1 LPSSAP
7 PSETTDPAEARLE
20 AGLLVLLC
28 AVVLAYWAFQF
39 QPFVVPNNDYAS
51 FERTAQSFA
60 ALEAPSSYKRMPI
73 LPALMAV
80 VGPLL
85 PGERPYLAAALG
97 WNQLFSLASL
107 VGLFLLGRRT
117 IGRGALLLPL
127 LFATT
132 TQFHANGLQP
142 LVEPSL
148 GCFAIW
154 AFVLQGRGS
163 GWQYAFAAAA
173 ALSRYEAAV
182 LIPVLFLAE
191 WAERQRLW
199 PPFWKA
205 ALASL
210 PLLLWLGAGALGG
223 SGGASYYDLM
233 AGMGFQ
239 PAPGFFLRSLKE
251 PFAGWYTSQWI
262 WLVPFAGMVMLPLVA
277 GVVVGLRERRIEAS
291 SMLGFGFVCV
301 SVIVGFGI
309 NKARYVYSTEW
320 IWLLFWVWGVFRL
333 AEWTA
338 LSLERFRESRAR
350 VAAIAGFV
358 LSGLAL
364 AFWLRKMVGEAQTVS
379 LGIEFAFLVFA
390 LVFAGTAILRGLAT
404 VATRPW
410 RVAVAAAL
418 LVAVVPLVAG
428 GMVGKQRALHKIF
441 YSNWSAFRVAE
452 WLQDNLRPGEKVALL
467 PRTHVVHLAGLSP
480 QRLVSYSGF
489 EAEDLE
495 GLLPEFERKGISL
508 AVFTDRG
515 PLRNPSHH
523 HYYRLKKVY
532 LAEIFETG
540 ASVPGFEHVATL
552 PLPEHLDEKDVQIY
566 RFVGKR

>member
-1 LPSSAP
+1 M
-7 PSETTDPAEARLE
+7 TVGPAETRLE
-20 AGLLVLLC
+20 AGLLALLC

-60 ALEAPSSYKRMPI
+60 ALEPPPNYKRMPI
-73 LPALMAV
+73 LPALMAL
-80 VGPLL
+80 VGPHL

-107 VGLFLLGRRT
+107 LGLFLIGRRT
-117 IGRGALLLPL
+117 IGGGALLLPL

-154 AFVLQGRGS
+154 AFVFQARGS

-182 LIPVLFLAE
+182 LIPILFLAE
-191 WAERQRLW
+191 WAEGRRLG

-205 ALASL
+205 AGATL
-210 PLLLWLGAGALGG
+210 PLLLWAGTGALGG
-223 SGGASYYDLM
+223 TGGTSYYDLM

-251 PFAGWYTSQWI
+251 PFAGWYTSRWI
-262 WLVPFAGMVMLPLVA
+262 WFIPFVGVVVLPLVA
-277 GVVVGLRERRIEAS
+277 GIVVGLRERRVAAL
-291 SMLGFGFVCV
+291 SMLGFGLVCV

-320 IWLLFWVWGVFRL
+320 IWLLLWVWGAFRL
-333 AEWTA
+333 AEWGA
-338 LSLERFRESRAR
+338 LALERFKPWGARA
-350 VAAIAGFV
+350 VAGVSLV
-358 LSGLAL
+358 LSASGLV
-364 AFWLRKMVGEAQTVS
+364 FWVRKMAAEQQTLS
-379 LGIEFAFLVFA
+379 LGIEFAFLAVA
-390 LVFAGTAILRGLAT
+390 VVLGGVAIVRGLAS
-404 VATRPW
+404 VSTRPW
-410 RVAVAAAL
+410 RMAAAAGL
-418 LVAVVPLVAG
+418 LVAVIPLVAG
-428 GMVGKQRALHKIF
+428 GMLGKQRAVHKIF
-441 YSNWSAFRVAE
+441 YANWSAVQVAE
-452 WLQDNLRPGEKVALL
+452 WLQQNVQPGEKVALL
-467 PRTHVVHLAGLSP
+467 PRTHVVHLAGIEP

-495 GLLPEFERKGISL
+495 GLRPEFERKGISL

-523 HYYRLKKVY
+523 HYYRLKKTY

-540 ASVPGFEHVATL
+540 APVAGFEHLATL
-552 PLPEHLDEKDVQIY
+552 PLPEHLDEKDIQIY
-566 RFVGKR
+566 RFTGKR